1 MPRFVLRELQHI
13 ADSSDALRRARG
25 RRGLDILNKLQ
36 KDATVPLVIHE
47 DDGEPG
53 VEVDALLVMLA
64 RRLRCPIV
72 TNDYNLNRVA
82 GLQGIK
88 VLNVNELANA
98 VKSIV
103 LPGQEMSLKVIQEGK
118 EVGQGV
124 GYLEDGTMVVV
135 ENGRRAVGSTV
146 TVLVSRVLQT
156 AAGRMVFA
164 QTRSSVARA
173 TARCDAVIGGEP
185 VGAILVAAGRS
196 TRMGFDKLWADLGR
210 AAGPGLEPVGAGEPA
225 RRLIDSSS
233 SAPTI
238 VSTRS
243 GGWSGRTVPARFEA
257 GRTGRRASPRLGRGR
272 PRGARRLSMGTRPR
286 RRAPVPDRPADRAR
300 ARRGHGD
307 RAPAWPPCRPVT
319 PSSGSART
327 APCWRRR
334 DREELWTV
342 QTPQLFRTRSGA
354 ATRSPRP
361 TTTRPTRRHWSSGSG
376 ARSASSRATPCA
388 SRSPRRTT
396 WRSLGR
402 CWRSGQA
409 GSPVTEPP
417 SPPELC

>member
-1 MPRFVLRELQHI
+1 MTLARIEMVLRLVGGVIAALAVAEVSRTVLTPTPALLAPWPYLLTIIIGTGAVVAFVVAFALTPALTTRPFFWALGKATEMPASDFLAAAVGAVVGLLVGVLVAIPLSYLPWYLGSFLPIAASLALAYLGVTAVLTHKKDLLQLFRGPREQDRAEPAADAPSSAGQPVVVDTSSIIDGRVADISQTGFLTGPLLVPRFVLRELQHI

-82 GLQGIK
+82 GLQGVK

-103 LPGQEMSLKVIQEGK
+103 LPGQELSLKVIQEGK

-135 ENGRRAVGSTV
+135 ENGRRVVGSTV

-164 QTRSSVARA
+164 QTRSSVA
-173 TARCDAVIGGEP
+173 
-185 VGAILVAAGRS
+185 
-196 TRMGFDKLWADLGR
+196 
-210 AAGPGLEPVGAGEPA
+210 
-225 RRLIDSSS
+225 
-233 SAPTI
+233 
-238 VSTRS
+238 
-243 GGWSGRTVPARFEA
+243 
-257 GRTGRRASPRLGRGR
+257 
-272 PRGARRLSMGTRPR
+272 
-286 RRAPVPDRPADRAR
+286 
-300 ARRGHGD
+300 GD
-307 RAPAWPPCRPVT
+307 
-319 PSSGSART
+319 GS
-327 APCWRRR
+327 
-334 DREELWTV
+334 V
-342 QTPQLFRTRSGA
+342 
-354 ATRSPRP
+354 
-361 TTTRPTRRHWSSGSG
+361 
-376 ARSASSRATPCA
+376 
-388 SRSPRRTT
+388 
-396 WRSLGR
+396 
-402 CWRSGQA
+402 
-409 GSPVTEPP
+409 
-417 SPPELC
+417 